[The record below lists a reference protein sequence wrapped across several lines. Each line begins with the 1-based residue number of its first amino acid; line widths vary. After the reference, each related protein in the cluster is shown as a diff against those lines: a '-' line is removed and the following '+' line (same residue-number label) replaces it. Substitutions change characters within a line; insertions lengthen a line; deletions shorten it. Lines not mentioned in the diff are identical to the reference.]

1 MRAIL
6 TCSTAIML
14 AGCGGGG
21 IMAELENQIREQYE
35 NAIEPNSNVTPN
47 QASTLNSFGTD
58 DELEVVYGVTQQDQA
73 AQSALAEGVAAGRQT
88 VVLMAHDMDEVRET
102 IDGSFAQDF
111 VTWVDA
117 NETFNS
123 GDEFNDVVIVE
134 SANSGQGLGHLGEIV
149 GYIKMKDYDAYAA
162 YLIEASGDL
171 NVAVFGPEVAG
182 LPSGEHTYRGRHIVA
197 EPVIVGEIDDDGG
210 LGFMQLVVDFDTG
223 TGSLQTSNTI
233 NMVEQEVTDA
243 NGNYLYGIPTPT
255 GGLEVSGNIV
265 VDVDNGTFT
274 GNSLAI
280 AAGTDDIVYNDETHD
295 FSNNPWV
302 VHDEKTA
309 SIHGNFHGTGGEIVT
324 GLWHENT
331 TNGDLPSIA
340 GAIIGQVEN

>member
-6 TCSTAIML
+6 TCSTAVML

-21 IMAELENQIREQYE
+21 TMAELENQIREQYE
-35 NAIEPNSNVTPN
+35 NAIEPNRNVTLN
-47 QASTLNSFGTD
+47 QATTVTSFGTN
-58 DELEVVYGVTQQDQA
+58 DELEVVNGVTQEQGV

-88 VVLMAHDMDEVRET
+88 IVLMAHDMDEVRGT
-102 IDGSFAQDF
+102 IDGSFAREF

-123 GDEFNDVVIVE
+123 DDEFDDVVIVE
-134 SANSGQGLGHLGEIV
+134 SKNRGQGLGDLGEIV

-197 EPVIVGEIDDDGG
+197 EPVIVGEIDNDGG
-210 LGFMQLVVDFDTG
+210 LGHMQLVVDFDAG

-233 NMVEQEVTDA
+233 NMVEREVTDA

-265 VDVDNGTFT
+265 IDVENGTFT
-274 GNSLAI
+274 GDSLTI
-280 AAGTDDIVYNDETHD
+280 AAGTEGIVYNGEEHD
-295 FSNNPWV
+295 FSNNPWAV
-302 VHDEKTA
+302 YDGKEA

-331 TNGDLPSIA
+331 NGALPSIA
-340 GAIIGQVEN
+340 GAIIGKVED